1 MSNLDLTQ
9 DELVE
14 AKTHINLI
22 QKSYR
27 KLESAQYAVR
37 ELEGDFRDLITL
49 HIQQK
54 GGDPELQYNLNL
66 YNKISWKK
74 AVKMEICLQKNLL
87 IQAVTFSLEKMKLKK
102 YSYINNHESVK

>member
-22 QKSYR
+22 HKSYR

-54 GGDPELQYNLNL
+54 GGDPELQYNLN
-66 YNKISWKK
+66 
-74 AVKMEICLQKNLL
+74 
-87 IQAVTFSLEKMKLKK
+87 TDTGSLEPVQQDQLEEGSQNGNMP
-102 YSYINNHESVK
+102 SEESLDPSGNFQFGEDEAEEV

>member
-37 ELEGDFRDLITL
+37 ELEGDFRYLITL

-54 GGDPELQYNLNL
+54 GGDPELQYNLN
-66 YNKISWKK
+66 
-74 AVKMEICLQKNLL
+74 
-87 IQAVTFSLEKMKLKK
+87 TDTGSLEPVQQDQLEEGSQNGNMP
-102 YSYINNHESVK
+102 SEESLDPSGNFQFGEDEAEEV

>member
-54 GGDPELQYNLNL
+54 GGNPELQYNLN
-66 YNKISWKK
+66 
-74 AVKMEICLQKNLL
+74 
-87 IQAVTFSLEKMKLKK
+87 TDTGSLEPVQQQEEG
-102 YSYINNHESVK
+102 SQNGDIPSEESLDPSGNFQFGEDEAEEV